1 MPLGFNYSSGMTI
14 YIYGLYD
21 PRNGLLRYVGKTNN
35 IRIRHSAH
43 TRENG
48 ECYKHNWVK
57 SLISLGL
64 RPEIKVLETIE
75 NSDDKDWQER
85 ERWWIKSSLDSGA
98 PLTNL
103 HSGGRGGFSMH
114 ESTKDK
120 IRTKATG
127 RKMSPEA
134 VAKMKSSKAA
144 NFTPEVREKYR
155 LAQLGKKQSAETR
168 AKRAATMTGRVVS
181 EKTRFKIGEANKI
194 SRERYLAEHPP
205 KCRQPKVKKERA
217 PISEETRMKMRMAKL
232 GRKQSPKQIEAAHSP
247 LRGRKRSAETRAKM
261 SQAKREGW
269 AQRKLLANNRIL

>member
-57 SLISLGL
+57 SLISVGL
-64 RPEIKVLETIE
+64 RPEIKVLETIV

-120 IRTKATG
+120 IRAKATG
-127 RKMSPEA
+127 RKMSREA
-134 VAKMKSSKAA
+134 IEKMKASKAA
-144 NFTPEVREKYR
+144 GLTPEVRER
-155 LAQLGKKQSAETR
+155 IRRAQLGKKA
-168 AKRAATMTGRVVS
+168 
-181 EKTRFKIGEANKI
+181 I
-194 SRERYLAEHPP
+194 SRN
-205 KCRQPKVKKERA
+205 K
-217 PISEETRMKMRMAKL
+217 SEAGSGNDGTDC
-232 GRKQSPKQIEAAHSP
+232 
-247 LRGRKRSAETRAKM
+247 
-261 SQAKREGW
+261 
-269 AQRKLLANNRIL
+269 

>member
-57 SLISLGL
+57 SLISVGL
-64 RPEIKVLETIE
+64 RPEIKVLETIV

-120 IRTKATG
+120 IRAKATG
-127 RKMSPEA
+127 RKMSREA
-134 VAKMKSSKAA
+134 IEKMKASKAA
-144 NFTPEVREKYR
+144 GLTPEVRER
-155 LAQLGKKQSAETR
+155 IRRAQLGKKQSAETK
-168 AKRAATMTGRVVS
+168 AKRAVAMTGRIVS
-181 EKTRFKIGEANKI
+181 EETRRKISEANKI
-194 SRERYLAEHPP
+194 SRERYLAANPP
-205 KCRQPKVKKERA
+205 KCRLPKVKKERA
-217 PISEETRMKMRMAKL
+217 PISEETREKMRAAKL
-232 GRKQSPKQIEAAHSP
+232 GRKQTPEAIEAAHAP

-269 AQRKLLANNRIL
+269 ARRKLLA